1 MLPVIQL
8 EVRSMQPAIN
18 NNCSDYS
25 DEILLQSVVLKESG
39 AFEMLYD
46 RHASNVYS
54 ILLHIVRD
62 ESLAE
67 ELLQETFWQV
77 WQKAGQYNV
86 KGTGSAWLHQ
96 IARNKAL
103 DQLRRQKVRLPI
115 LANDIEAYEWAIGP
129 HQITLESE
137 FEQGWTREMIHKA
150 LERIPN
156 EQRLCLEMAYFEGLS
171 QQEIAEKTQTPLGT
185 IKTRMRMGL
194 EKIERLLLRSG
205 LVLNPAVYLTSLPN
219 S

>member
-1 MLPVIQL
+1 
-8 EVRSMQPAIN
+8 MQPAIS

-25 DEILLQSVVLKESG
+25 DEILLQSVVLKEAG

-46 RHASNVYS
+46 RHASSVYN
-54 ILLHIVRD
+54 ILFRIVRD

-77 WQKAGQYNV
+77 WQKASQYQV
-86 KGTGSAWLHQ
+86 KGAGSAWLHQ

-103 DQLRRQKVRLPI
+103 DQLRRQKTRSSVI
-115 LANDIEAYEWAIGP
+115 LNDIDTYEWGLP
-129 HQITLESE
+129 RHQPSAESE
-137 FEQGWTREMIHKA
+137 FERGWTRDVIQKA
-150 LERIPN
+150 LERIPT

-171 QQEIAEKTQTPLGT
+171 HQEIAEKTQMPLGT
-185 IKTRMRMGL
+185 IKTRMRIGM
-194 EKIERLLLRSG
+194 EKLERLLMSSG
-205 LVLNPAVYLTSLPN
+205 FALKPTVYLASLPN

>member
-1 MLPVIQL
+1 MQPVISQ
-8 EVRSMQPAIN
+8 N
-18 NNCSDYS
+18 YSDYS
-25 DEILLQSVVLKESG
+25 DEILLQSVALKENN

-54 ILLHIVRD
+54 ILFHIVRD

-77 WQKAGQYNV
+77 WQKASQHNI
-86 KGTGSAWLHQ
+86 KGAASAWLHQ

-103 DQLRRQKVRLPI
+103 DQLRRQKVRSSI
-115 LANDIEAYEWAIGP
+115 LAKDIEAYEWALGP
-129 HQITLESE
+129 HQPSLESE
-137 FEQGWTREMIHKA
+137 FEQGWTREIIQKA
-150 LERIPN
+150 LERIPS

-185 IKTRMRMGL
+185 IKTRMRMGM
-194 EKIERLLLRSG
+194 EKIERLLLSSG
-205 LVLNPAVYLTSLPN
+205 FALTPTVYLTSLPN

>member
-1 MLPVIQL
+1 
-8 EVRSMQPAIN
+8 MQPAIS

-25 DEILLQSVVLKESG
+25 DEILLQSVVLKEPG

-46 RHASNVYS
+46 RHASSVYS

-86 KGTGSAWLHQ
+86 KGAGSAWLHQ

-129 HQITLESE
+129 HQATLESE

-150 LERIPN
+150 LERIPS

-194 EKIERLLLRSG
+194 EKIERLLLGSG